1 MNKRYIPDDCSEVTI
16 TNDVGEK
23 EYIHV
28 IERDQVDAINA
39 AIAIGRPLLVRG
51 EPGIGK
57 SQLAKAAAFEL
68 GRIFIPFVADAHTE
82 SRDLLWSVDS
92 VARLAEAQVQHGEN
106 PDREALALKNFIAPG
121 PLWWALNWK
130 SAEAVVYKNENAEG
144 GKEYRHQLPEY
155 DKKQCNPK
163 NGCVVMIDEIDKA
176 DGSVPNGL
184 LEALG
189 SSRFHPQGLDKA
201 VESDGVKPLV
211 IITTNNERN
220 LPDAFIRRCL
230 AIDLRFPKEP
240 EEQKAFLLAR
250 GKVNFSDLDLND
262 IRLPAAEM
270 LIEDRAYAKGKKL
283 KPLPGQAEYFDL
295 LRGIKELKR
304 EGQDIKKL
312 MQQLR
317 RFTYQ
322 KHRDFP
328 PETPEKSFISQGR
341 KRVRKIE
348 MPE

>member
-1 MNKRYIPDDCSEVTI
+1 MTKSYIPDTCSKITI
-16 TNDVGEK
+16 TNDVGEE
-23 EYIHV
+23 EYKHV
-28 IERDQVDAINA
+28 IEKEQIDAINA
-39 AIAIGRPLLVRG
+39 AIAIGRPLLIRG

-68 GRIFIPFVADAHTE
+68 GRVFIPFVADSHAE
-82 SRDLLWSVDS
+82 SRDLLWSLDS

-106 PDREALALKNFIAPG
+106 PNREVLSLKNFIVPG
-121 PLWWALNWK
+121 PLWWALNWA
-130 SAEAVVYKNENAEG
+130 SAEALVSKNENAEG
-144 GKEYRHQLPEY
+144 GKEYRHQPPEY
-155 DKKQCNPK
+155 DENRCDPK

-176 DGSVPNGL
+176 DCSVPNGL

-201 VESDGVKPLV
+201 VESAGIKPLV
-211 IITTNNERN
+211 IITTNNERS

-230 AIDLRFPKEP
+230 AIDLSFPEKP
-240 EEQKAFLLAR
+240 EKQKAFLLAR
-250 GKVNFSDLDLND
+250 GEVNFSDLDLEE

-270 LIEDRAYAKGKKL
+270 LIEDRAHVDGKKL

-295 LRGIKELKR
+295 LRGVRELKKA
-304 EGQDIKKL
+304 GQDVNQL